1 MTDQID
7 KSYLKIFLYFGLYQ
21 SVYINCRD
29 EYVYPKFT
37 RWKNIKSNSVKHKS
51 HFYRK
56 ILLDEINNK
65 HRSIKKIRKQYQNA
79 MDDLNANLTYFKQ
92 HVLKLPSIELNI
104 KKKTS

>member
-51 HFYRK
+51 RFYRE
-56 ILLDEINNK
+56 ILLDEIYNK
-65 HRSIKKIRKQYQNA
+65 HRSIKEIRKQYQNA
-79 MDDLNANLTYFKQ
+79 MDDLNSNLTYFKQ
-92 HVLKLPSIELNI
+92 
-104 KKKTS
+104 